1 MGQIRLFR
9 VEWRDDCK
17 QKLYTVGEVISK
29 RNFPKQKHLKLA
41 ANRTYLQIWMVEKDW
56 KNLRSG
62 NGKNMNPI
70 LPRCV
75 SHFTYGDYF
84 TLLRSLPSFFNMNW
98 KFNLNFSRS
107 RKKMKTEIQLFKMIL
122 MLAHSLLRH
131 NVKTMISNSV
141 WCYLIEFECFTQTLS
156 LRVWYSSTGSSMI
169 IFQWVKKPWK
179 LQTKK
184 MSKPSGHF
192 FDENLI

>member
-1 MGQIRLFR
+1 
-9 VEWRDDCK
+9 
-17 QKLYTVGEVISK
+17 
-29 RNFPKQKHLKLA
+29 
-41 ANRTYLQIWMVEKDW
+41 MVEKDW

-70 LPRCV
+70 QPRCV

-84 TLLRSLPSFFNMNW
+84 TLLRSLLSFFNMNW

-141 WCYLIEFECFTQTLS
+141 WCYLIEFQCFTQS
-156 LRVWYSSTGSSMI
+156 LIQFNWELYDYFSMSEKTKQKRCQNHLDISLMRNSTTEFSGS
-169 IFQWVKKPWK
+169 V
-179 LQTKK
+179 
-184 MSKPSGHF
+184 
-192 FDENLI
+192 